1 MSLGI
6 IKIIIKKIFYINI
19 HTEHLYHLIILRF
32 FPSKVLDYSGHKD
45 EINPDDYYNIYRSN
59 LNNSYP
65 VIDNV
70 ERKLGFKID
79 NEWLNNL
86 ALITQ
91 ISIKK
96 TKICYVHGRV
106 LYSYLRYLI
115 SHNQEKYFN
124 ILEVG
129 TSKGFSSLCMA
140 KSLEDS
146 KKNGKIITIDIL
158 AHDKEIYWNSISDCE
173 GRKTRKDLL
182 KNWKP
187 LMDKYISYLCGESN
201 KVLKKLN
208 LERINFAFLDGSH
221 TYYDLKSEF
230 EFTAKRQYKSD
241 IIVIDDY
248 DDQYKGLK
256 KAADKCCKAFNY
268 NKTLIKA
275 DINRTYLICQKN

>member
-1 MSLGI
+1 MFLNI
-6 IKIIIKKIFYINI
+6 IKIIIKKIFYFNI
-19 HTEHLYHLIILRF
+19 HTEHLYHLIILRI
-32 FPSKVLDYSGHKD
+32 FPSKVLGYSDRKDDYSP
-45 EINPDDYYNIYRSN
+45 NDYYKIYKSN
-59 LNNSYP
+59 LYNSYP
-65 VIDNV
+65 VIDKI
-70 ERKLGFKID
+70 EKKLGYKID

-96 TKICYVHGRV
+96 TKICYAHGRV

-115 SHNQEKYFN
+115 SKNDEKYFQ

-140 KSLEDS
+140 KSLDDS

-158 AHDKEIYWNSISDCE
+158 AHDKKIYWNSISDCE
-173 GRKTRKDLL
+173 GSKTRKDLL
-182 KNWKP
+182 KNWQH
-187 LMDKYISYLCGESN
+187 LTNKYITYLCGESK
-201 KVLKKLN
+201 KVLKSLN
-208 LERINFAFLDGSH
+208 LERVNFAFLDGSH

-230 EFTAKRQYKSD
+230 EFTAQRQYKSD

-248 DDQYKGLK
+248 DDQYRGLK
-256 KAADKCCKAFNY
+256 KAADKCCKTFDY
-268 NKTLIKA
+268 NKTILKA